1 MASCDLQPRS
11 RPSAVVARRR
21 WHSRGGARAAPRTWT
36 LSPRGAMA
44 EQLPPL
50 KTERAGGSSA
60 ALDEQAAGDWCAR
73 STRPGPCFR
82 GAGSTPAQG
91 ALLSSRGRCTHQA
104 ISRLHLPHSAKEV
117 AKGLPPLGRP
127 VVTYALHT
135 RASRRAPLAR
145 ARLAWPVCPHRACP
159 PPDMQGQQAAAWS
172 CGSPWAT
179 RRAGSLSGGGRAG
192 WWMWTCP
199 RWRTR
204 RAAPCA
210 WVRRPRL
217 AAPPPRRHRQY
228 LLPGCAAL
236 AWQRR
241 RRGGTASVVLVQR
254 AQKSGA

>member
-36 LSPRGAMA
+36 LSPRGAMG

-135 RASRRAPLAR
+135 RQAGMRLWLARGWRGPFAHTGLARPLTCRASRRL
-145 ARLAWPVCPHRACP
+145 HE
-159 PPDMQGQQAAAWS
+159 AAAAR
-172 CGSPWAT
+172 G
-179 RRAGSLSGGGRAG
+179 RRAEPEA
-192 WWMWTCP
+192 
-199 RWRTR
+199 
-204 RAAPCA
+204 
-210 WVRRPRL
+210 
-217 AAPPPRRHRQY
+217 
-228 LLPGCAAL
+228 
-236 AWQRR
+236 
-241 RRGGTASVVLVQR
+241 
-254 AQKSGA
+254 